1 MPRNHKIMAKKTGN
15 NNNNN
20 NNNNNKNDDNNDDTT
35 RYEFSLPLHETLGWA
50 LFTWRRSLT
59 NLGEKLLSAYASQK
73 YSMARNDG
81 VFYTTSSKLINPS
94 LTTDKRL
101 SNMVIITFEAIFIKA
116 SSNNDCLIYERPEKM
131 LKEKEYRRYVDDSH
145 PLLIQKLGGHGCNDL
160 SNMKFHSREIH
171 IYFNDYR
178 LMINV
183 KDDTF
188 YIQYKK
194 FIEKKECF
202 LVPTLTREILY
213 TSDEG
218 PAYTEPRFI
227 VSQRGK
233 TIIGVASFL
242 DCRNFCVKTV
252 YAQYKESI
260 CLYQRVQPDNFSQSY
275 PFVLECELDYDDDN
289 DINDEEKKLILY
301 KFFDIGC
308 QLDATVSKRKNHH
321 YGGCDDNNNN
331 DGLLNHS
338 LAVSSKPVHKATIPR
353 RKNGGGFFFPK
364 FDGVPATLI
373 FFPHHF
379 VIRNA
384 IKSDSFEHSLPR
396 KIYYILKDYKFLVES
411 DLYVSK
417 YKKEENLC
425 LNRPNPL
432 VIIDI
437 QTTAFTAE
445 KRMSIIQILRNCL
458 AKFLYEYFIFFQGE
472 DCDGVLTTATTPK
485 AAAAAAAVVMSD
497 GGKEDE
503 EEEED
508 KDKDDEDDY
517 DGEEKEKEELNI
529 IQKKKKRDNRGKK
542 IIKRDDLS
550 LLLSKGVIYEVKLS
564 LDNKRIIN
572 KVIKPRRDKFKANS
586 SKMVDLIWKIQTT
599 QTQLW

>member
-1 MPRNHKIMAKKTGN
+1 MAKKTGN

-20 NNNNNKNDDNNDDTT
+20 NNNKNDDDNDDT

-73 YSMARNDG
+73 YSMERNDG
-81 VFYTTSSKLINPS
+81 VFYTTSSKLINPT

-101 SNMVIITFEAIFIKA
+101 SNMVIITFEAIFKA
-116 SSNNDCLIYERPEKM
+116 SNNNDCLIYERPEKM

-171 IYFNDYR
+171 IYFNNYR

-202 LVPTLTREILY
+202 LAPTLTREILY

-227 VSQRGK
+227 VSKRGK

-242 DCRNFCVKTV
+242 DCRNFCVKTI
-252 YAQYKESI
+252 YAKYKESI
-260 CLYQRVQPDNFSQSY
+260 CLYQRVQPDDFSKSY
-275 PFVLECELDYDDDN
+275 PFVLECELDHHGNDDD
-289 DINDEEKKLILY
+289 DIIINDEEKKLILY

-308 QLDATVSKRKNHH
+308 QLDATVSKRKNH
-321 YGGCDDNNNN
+321 YGCGGGGGDNNNN

-353 RKNGGGFFFPK
+353 GKNGGGFFFPK

-379 VIRNA
+379 IIRNA
-384 IKSDSFEHSLPR
+384 IKSESFEHSLPR

-425 LNRPNPL
+425 QNRPNPL

-437 QTTAFTAE
+437 QTTAFNAE

-472 DCDGVLTTATTPK
+472 DCDGVLTATATTTTPK
-485 AAAAAAAVVMSD
+485 AAVAVGD

-503 EEEED
+503 EEEEE
-508 KDKDDEDDY
+508 KDKEEKYENDDE

-529 IQKKKKRDNRGKK
+529 IKKKKKRDNK
-542 IIKRDDLS
+542 DDLS

-564 LDNKRIIN
+564 LGNKRIIN

-599 QTQLW
+599 QTQI